1 MQITGTIE
9 KILPIQT
16 GEGRNGTWVKQDI
29 VINQGGKYPTI
40 VCVTFFGTKC
50 TPEGYQVGES
60 VEVEVNAKSN
70 EKDGKYFT
78 NLTAWKIARPGSAA
92 SPQTSKPEQRKEPD
106 PIQAQ
111 EEDKLP
117 F

>member
-9 KILPIQT
+9 KILPLQT
-16 GEGRNGTWVKQDI
+16 GEGRNGTWVKQDV
-29 VINQGGKYPTI
+29 VINQGGQYPTI
-40 VCVTFFGTKC
+40 VCITFFGTKC
-50 TPEGYQVGES
+50 TPEGYVVGES

-78 NLTAWKIARPGSAA
+78 NLTAWKMKRTGGSTA
-92 SPQTSKPEQRKEPD
+92 PQTTPEQRKEPE
-106 PIQAQ
+106 PIQSQ
-111 EEDKLP
+111 DTDNLP